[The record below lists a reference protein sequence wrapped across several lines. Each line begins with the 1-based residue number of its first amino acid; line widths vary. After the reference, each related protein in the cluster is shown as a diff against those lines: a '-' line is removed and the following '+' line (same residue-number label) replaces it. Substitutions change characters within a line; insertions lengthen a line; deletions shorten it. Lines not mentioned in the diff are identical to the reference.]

1 MDDKTIGIYD
11 TGAAGFAAEWE
22 DEQDPPDDLRAAV
35 DAYFRP
41 GATVDIGCG
50 SGRDSAWLNAQGF
63 DVVGID
69 ASRGLIEEA
78 SRRHPGVKF
87 ECDTLPGLESLDI
100 GAYANV
106 LCETVIMHMREVEA
120 LASVRRL
127 AALLA
132 PGGALYLS
140 WRITEGIDRRD
151 DQGRL
156 YASFETDAVK
166 TALAGYAIELDERIV
181 SASSRKTVHRL
192 VARREDLEFRD
203 PRQDLF
209 TEQC

>member
-1 MDDKTIGIYD
+1 MDDKTISIYD

-22 DEQDPPDDLRAAV
+22 DEQSPPEDLWAAV

-41 GATVDIGCG
+41 GATADIGCG

-87 ECDTLPGLESLDI
+87 ECDTLPGLESLDS

-106 LCETVIMHMREVEA
+106 LCETVIMHMREVVA
-120 LASVRRL
+120 LESVRRL

-140 WRITEGIDRRD
+140 WRVVTEGIDRRD

-156 YASFETDAVK
+156 YASFEVDAVK
-166 TALAGYAIELDERIV
+166 TALAGHAIELDERIV
-181 SASSRKTVHRL
+181 SASSRKIVHRL
-192 VARREDLEFRD
+192 VARRED
-203 PRQDLF
+203 
-209 TEQC
+209 

>member
-22 DEQDPPDDLRAAV
+22 DEQDPPDDLWAAV
-35 DAYFRP
+35 DAYFHP
-41 GATVDIGCG
+41 GATIDIGCG
-50 SGRDSAWLNAQGF
+50 SGRDAAWLKAKGF

-78 SRRHPGVKF
+78 SRRHPDVKF
-87 ECDTLPGLESLDI
+87 ECDTLPGLESLDS

-106 LCETVIMHMREVEA
+106 LCETVIMHMPEVKA

-140 WRITEGIDRRD
+140 WRVTEGIGRRD

-156 YASFETDAVK
+156 YASFEADAVK
-166 TALAGYAIELDERIV
+166 TALAGHTIELDGRIV
-181 SASSRKTVHRL
+181 SASSRKIVHRL
-192 VARREDLEFRD
+192 VARRED
-203 PRQDLF
+203 
-209 TEQC
+209 

>member
-1 MDDKTIGIYD
+1 M
-11 TGAAGFAAEWE
+11 
-22 DEQDPPDDLRAAV
+22 
-35 DAYFRP
+35 
-41 GATVDIGCG
+41 
-50 SGRDSAWLNAQGF
+50 
-63 DVVGID
+63 
-69 ASRGLIEEA
+69 
-78 SRRHPGVKF
+78 KF
-87 ECDTLPGLESLDI
+87 ECDTLPGLESLDS

-120 LASVRRL
+120 MESVRHL
-127 AALLA
+127 AALSA

-166 TALAGYAIELDERIV
+166 TALAGHAIELDERIV

-192 VARREDLEFRD
+192 VARREVLKFRE

-209 TEQC
+209 TEKC

>member
-1 MDDKTIGIYD
+1 MDDKTIRIYD

-106 LCETVIMHMREVEA
+106 LCETVIMHMPEVEA

-127 AALLA
+127 AAPLA

-140 WRITEGIDRRD
+140 WRVVTEGIDRRD

-156 YASFETDAVK
+156 YASFEVDAVK
-166 TALAGYAIELDERIV
+166 TALAGHAIELDERIV
-181 SASSRKTVHRL
+181 SASSRKIVHRL
-192 VARREDLEFRD
+192 VARRED
-203 PRQDLF
+203 
-209 TEQC
+209 

>member
-22 DEQDPPDDLRAAV
+22 DEQDPPDDLWAAL
-35 DAYFRP
+35 DTYFRP
-41 GATVDIGCG
+41 GATADIGCG

-106 LCETVIMHMREVEA
+106 LCETVIIHMPELEA
-120 LASVRRL
+120 LASVSPF

-132 PGGALYLS
+132 PGGALYLT
-140 WRITEGIDRRD
+140 WRNTEGIDRRD

-156 YASFETDAVK
+156 YASFETYAVK
-166 TALAGYAIELDERIV
+166 TALAGHAIELDERIV

-192 VARREDLEFRD
+192 VARREDLEFRE

>member
-41 GATVDIGCG
+41 GATADIGCG

-78 SRRHPGVKF
+78 SRRHPNVMF
-87 ECDTLPGLESLDI
+87 ECDTLPRLESLDS

-106 LCETVIMHMREVEA
+106 LCETVIMHMPEVEA

-140 WRITEGIDRRD
+140 WRVTEGVDRRD

-166 TALAGYAIELDERIV
+166 TALAGHAIELDERIV
-181 SASSRKTVHRL
+181 SASSGKVVHRL
-192 VARREDLEFRD
+192 VARREVLEFHE

>member
-1 MDDKTIGIYD
+1 M
-11 TGAAGFAAEWE
+11 
-22 DEQDPPDDLRAAV
+22 
-35 DAYFRP
+35 
-41 GATVDIGCG
+41 
-50 SGRDSAWLNAQGF
+50 
-63 DVVGID
+63 VGID

-78 SRRHPGVKF
+78 SRRHPNVMF
-87 ECDTLPGLESLDI
+87 EFDTLPRLEGLDS

-106 LCETVIMHMREVEA
+106 LCEAVIMHMPEVEA

-140 WRITEGIDRRD
+140 WRVTEGVDRRD

-166 TALAGYAIELDERIV
+166 AALAGHAIELDERIV
-181 SASSRKTVHRL
+181 SASSGKGVHRL
-192 VARREDLEFRD
+192 VARREA
-203 PRQDLF
+203 
-209 TEQC
+209 

>member
-1 MDDKTIGIYD
+1 MDDKTNRIYD

-22 DEQDPPDDLRAAV
+22 DVQDPPDDLRAAV

-78 SRRHPGVKF
+78 SRRHPNVMF
-87 ECDTLPGLESLDI
+87 EFDTLPRLEGLDS

-106 LCETVIMHMREVEA
+106 LCEAVIMHMPEVEA

-140 WRITEGIDRRD
+140 WRVTEGVDRRD

-166 TALAGYAIELDERIV
+166 AALAGHAIELDERIV
-181 SASSRKTVHRL
+181 SASSGKGVHRL
-192 VARREDLEFRD
+192 VARREA
-203 PRQDLF
+203 
-209 TEQC
+209 

>member
-22 DEQDPPDDLRAAV
+22 DEQGPPEGLWAAV

-41 GATVDIGCG
+41 GATADVGCG

-78 SRRHPGVKF
+78 SRRRPDVKL
-87 ECDTLPGLESLDI
+87 ECDTLPGLESLDS

-106 LCETVIMHMREVEA
+106 LCETVIMHMPEVEA

-140 WRITEGIDRRD
+140 WRVTEGIDRRD

-156 YASFETDAVK
+156 YASFEVDAVK
-166 TALAGYAIELDERIV
+166 TALAGHAIELDERIV
-181 SASSRKTVHRL
+181 SASSRKIAHRL
-192 VARREDLEFRD
+192 VARRED
-203 PRQDLF
+203 
-209 TEQC
+209 